1 VILTPYLPLI
11 GIGSQV
17 MHACNSIR
25 VYIKMFD
32 YMFVHVFE
40 AHQIQVVSKETRSN
54 SCKSNDKHSMRETR
68 GNKKG

>member
-1 VILTPYLPLI
+1 
-11 GIGSQV
+11 

-40 AHQIQVVSKETRSN
+40 AHQIQVVSKETRCS
-54 SCKSNDKHSMRETR
+54 SCKRVMIKIPCEKSEEIKTDR
-68 GNKKG
+68 KKVQKECILNIS